1 MTRSEKERAKRERRA
16 FSPEFKMEAVRL
28 MRETRAA
35 HQSRRPAMWR
45 GYSPSLRAYGRL
57 PVVSTAVASWC
68 IALSA
73 CDRRSVASD
82 KVVDALPNLVAE
94 AGMRIGDVDDPD
106 IGFSWVAGVDVD
118 RDGHIY
124 VLEASVPE
132 IRVYSPDG
140 ALLRRIGRRGAGP
153 GEFEGVPR
161 FGVVGDTVW
170 AVADGPDRITLFDR
184 DGTVLSARRTESVVV
199 PLPGGYGHVLPWMMR
214 PDGKFTSHFA
224 RVSGR
229 RNNPPTGVEPTDSIP
244 VPFVLFDPTGAVTDT
259 IGWAGRPPPRMWRP
273 PAEDDF
279 RLEFI
284 EVGGGR
290 HIVPWPPTTMPRW
303 VALPDGYALVEAPL
317 RQTQEDGVFT
327 VTRFGLSGD
336 TVYTRTL
343 HYRPIR
349 YSAADLDTI
358 AARAARGERGGGVP
372 YNPAGSPVPSDWE
385 VIARRLRLAMN
396 FPEFK
401 QPLESAWLA
410 QDESIWLR
418 LLSGDDSTARWVLLD
433 AQGQPRGQLELPSHL
448 RIRWN
453 RGDTFWAVEPDE
465 YDVPWLVRFRI
476 QPG

>member
-1 MTRSEKERAKRERRA
+1 MS
-16 FSPEFKMEAVRL
+16 
-28 MRETRAA
+28 
-35 HQSRRPAMWR
+35 
-45 GYSPSLRAYGRL
+45 
-57 PVVSTAVASWC
+57 
-68 IALSA
+68 
-73 CDRRSVASD
+73 
-82 KVVDALPNLVAE
+82 DALPHLVAE
-94 AGMRIGDVDDPD
+94 AGMRIGDFDDPD
-106 IGFSWVAGVDVD
+106 IGFSRVAGVDVD
-118 RDGHIY
+118 RDGNIY

-140 ALLRRIGRRGAGP
+140 VLLRRIGRRGAGP
-153 GEFEGVPR
+153 GEFERAPR

-170 AVADGPDRITLFDR
+170 AVAQRPDRITLFDR
-184 DGTVLSARRTESVVV
+184 DGTVLSARRTQSVAV
-199 PLPGGYGHVLPWMMR
+199 PLPRGYGHILPWIMR
-214 PDGKFTSHFA
+214 PDGKFMGHFG
-224 RVSGR
+224 RVRVGR
-229 RNNPPTGVEPTDSIP
+229 NPPTGVQPTDSIP
-244 VPFVLFDPTGAVTDT
+244 VPFVLFAATGAVTDT

-273 PAEDDF
+273 PAEDDY

-284 EVGGGR
+284 GR
-290 HIVPWPPTTMPRW
+290 HIVPWPPTTNPRW
-303 VALPDGYALVEAPL
+303 LPLADGYALVEAPPAE
-317 RQTQEDGVFT
+317 TQEGGVFT

-349 YSAADLDTI
+349 YSAADLDSI

-385 VIARRLRLAMN
+385 AIARRLRNAMK

-401 QPLESAWLA
+401 QLIEDAWLA

-433 AQGQPRGQLELPSHL
+433 AQGHPRGQLELPSHL

-465 YDVPWLVRFRI
+465 YDVPWVVRFEI